1 MPSLKEVARADAP
14 EDIQKVYDAVFGP
27 GVDPVTHP
35 GTATGTPGNWW
46 SVFALVPDCFRH
58 AVQGFQFYR
67 GRNRQISPKLRE
79 LDKPEPVML
88 GAVFLCSLNTVRR
101 SEQLD
106 ILRLILRRSRLGAQV
121 TFLPHS
127 NVRFWRIPMTWCWQV
142 VACRMPRWRH

>member
-79 LDKPEPVML
+79 LCLLYTSPSPRDL
-88 GAVFLCSLNTVRR
+88 ST
-101 SEQLD
+101 S
-106 ILRLILRRSRLGAQV
+106 
-121 TFLPHS
+121 
-127 NVRFWRIPMTWCWQV
+127 
-142 VACRMPRWRH
+142 RMPSSA